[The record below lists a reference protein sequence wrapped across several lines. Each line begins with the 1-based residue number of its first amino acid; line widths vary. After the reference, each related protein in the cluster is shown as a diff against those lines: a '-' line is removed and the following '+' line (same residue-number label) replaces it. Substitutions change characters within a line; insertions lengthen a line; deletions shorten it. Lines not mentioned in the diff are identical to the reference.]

1 MDSKVTRAW
10 LNPANCG
17 NGRFSFVLVEVT
29 EGRDSYDDHQLV
41 IQDCRG
47 NITLDF
53 PAGKKG
59 RKKALTKLGKLYD
72 ALNLIEEALED
83 HDD

>member
-10 LNPANCG
+10 LNPANTSNG
-17 NGRFSFVLVEVT
+17 NFSFVLVDIT
-29 EGRDSYDDHQLV
+29 AGRDNYDDHQLV

-47 NITLDF
+47 HITLDF
-53 PAGKKG
+53 PAGKKN
-59 RKKALTKLGKLYD
+59 RKKALAKLGKLYD

-83 HDD
+83 DH